1 MTSILSAVLAMAGLG
16 MVLSIVLGVAA
27 KVFYVYVDPR
37 IESILDILPGAN
49 CGGCGYAGCSD
60 YAEAIVLRGESPNLC
75 VAAGADVTEGVCSI
89 IGKSAELGV
98 RSVARVFCQGSPD
111 KAVSLFNYSGAQDCR
126 AAIVAT
132 GGDKA
137 CQFGCVGLGT
147 CVRACPFDA
156 IHMADNS
163 LPVVDQELCTGCG
176 NCVSA
181 CPRHI
186 PRLIPINQKTANLCS
201 SHDGGKVVKQVCSIG
216 CIACG
221 VCKKKCPEGAV
232 ELEDKLAVVDPVLCT
247 GQNVCLE
254 KCPTGSMVN
263 LLAQPETESANSEA
277 VPDEEPAQEEP
288 AQQA

>member
-1 MTSILSAVLAMAGLG
+1 MTSFLSAVLAMAGLG

-27 KVFYVYVDPR
+27 KVFYVFVDPR

-60 YAEAIVLRGESPNLC
+60 YAEAIVVHNVSPNLC

-98 RSVARVFCQGSPD
+98 RSVARVFCQGTPD
-111 KAVSLFNYSGAQDCR
+111 KAVNLFAYSGAMDCR

-137 CQFGCVGLGT
+137 CQYGCIGLGT
-147 CVRACPFDA
+147 CVQACPFEA
-156 IHMADNS
+156 IHMGDDH
-163 LPVVDQELCTGCG
+163 LPVVDEDLCTGCG

-201 SHDGGKVVKQVCSIG
+201 THDAGKVVKQVCSIG
-216 CIACG
+216 CIGCG
-221 VCKKKCPEGAV
+221 VCKKKCPQGAV
-232 ELEDKLAVVDPVLCT
+232 ELVDKLAIVNPELCT
-247 GQNVCLE
+247 GENVCIE
-254 KCPTGSMVN
+254 KCPTGSMVS
-263 LLAQPETESANSEA
+263 LQAQPEKEAALTES
-277 VPDEEPAQEEP
+277 AQEEP
-288 AQQA
+288 AAQEKPAQQA

>member
-1 MTSILSAVLAMAGLG
+1 MTPILSAVLAMAGLG
-16 MVLSIVLGVAA
+16 MILSIVLGVAA

-98 RSVARVFCQGSPD
+98 RSVAKVFCQGSPD
-111 KAVSLFNYSGAQDCR
+111 KAVSLFSYSGAQDCR

-137 CQFGCVGLGT
+137 CTFGCIGLGT

-156 IHMADNS
+156 IHMGDDD

-186 PRLIPINQKTANLCS
+186 PRLIPISQKTANLCS
-201 SHDGGKVVKQVCSIG
+201 SRDGGKVVKQVCSIG

-247 GQNVCLE
+247 GQNVCIE
-254 KCPTGSMVN
+254 KCPTGSMVS
-263 LLAQPETESANSEA
+263 LQAGPETEPAPSEP
-277 VPDEEPAQEEP
+277 VPEEQPAQEEP